1 MKKPKFD
8 ERATDLAIKRLVR
21 EIQQKKVIAP
31 YWYLAGYHAAIS
43 DFVWD
48 YTRNPLVSIEW
59 EEYMQEQV
67 EKGIVKIGV
76 IPIKDIKIKNIGGKN
91 EKQTS

>member
-1 MKKPKFD
+1 MKKSKVD
-8 ERATDLAIKRLVR
+8 ERAIDFAINRLVR
-21 EIQQKKVIAP
+21 EIQQKKAIAP

-48 YTRNPLVSIEW
+48 YTRNPLVSLEW

-67 EKGIVKIGV
+67 EQGKVKIGA
-76 IPIKDIKIKNIGGKN
+76 IPIKDINLNSGGTK
-91 EKQTS
+91 K